1 MSARPEPASDPAPS
15 EPGAPAADA
24 GRPPASLRADGPPAP
39 LRADGPPAPLRADG
53 PPAPAPLSGWG
64 RFPVLPAHRAAPADT
79 QAAAALLRRQG
90 EGIAPR
96 GLGRAYGDAALPPAT
111 GLGLAVETARL
122 DRFVSFDPG
131 TGVLVAE
138 SGVSLGEIATALLP
152 RGWFP
157 AVVPGTRFVSLGG
170 AIAADVHGKNHHAPG
185 GGSFGDHVEWVELMG
200 ADGALT
206 RLAPGDPGFAE
217 TCGGMGLTGFITRA
231 AIRLRR
237 VESGWLRQETV
248 RAANLDAAMDLI
260 EASDGWTHAS
270 AWIDCLSTGRELGRS
285 ILYRA
290 EDAGYEEL
298 DATCKLDRWA
308 LKAQEKSLGPPPDLI
323 PGFAL
328 NLITMRAFNAL
339 YWAGGGRAERR
350 GPALVDWG
358 KCFHPLDAVLGW
370 NRIYGRRGFVQ
381 FQCALPPETARKG
394 LRAMLETTSAAGQ
407 GSFLAVL
414 KALGEGREGPS
425 LSFPRRGWTLA
436 LDFPATPRAFFV
448 IERLHRLT
456 ADHGGRVYLAKDARM
471 TAAEFAATEPRAPA
485 FRASP
490 ARARA
495 FATALARRLD
505 L

>member
-1 MSARPEPASDPAPS
+1 MTRRPVPS
-15 EPGAPAADA
+15 LALPRAPADGRAGDA
-24 GRPPASLRADGPPAP
+24 RRAEAPAP
-39 LRADGPPAPLRADG
+39 LRADGPP
-53 PPAPAPLSGWG
+53 PPASLSGWG
-64 RFPVLPAHRAAPADT
+64 RCPVVPAHRVAPADLP
-79 QAAAALLRRQG
+79 AAAEALRRQG

-96 GLGRAYGDAALPPAT
+96 GLGRAYGDAALPPAS
-111 GLGLAVETARL
+111 GPGLAVETARL
-122 DRFVSFDPG
+122 DRLHAFDPE

-138 SGVSLGEIATALLP
+138 SGVSLGEIATAFLP

-185 GGSFGDHVEWVELMG
+185 GGAFGDHLEWVEVMG
-200 ADGALT
+200 ADGT
-206 RLAPGDPGFAE
+206 VRRLAPGDPGFAE
-217 TCGGMGLTGFITRA
+217 TCGGMGLTGFIARA
-231 AIRLRR
+231 ALRLRR
-237 VESGWLRQETV
+237 VDSGWLRQETR
-248 RAANLDAAMDLI
+248 RASGLDAAMDLI
-260 EASDGWTHAS
+260 EASHGWTHTS
-270 AWIDCLSTGRELGRS
+270 AWIDCLAGGRALGRA

-290 EDAGYEEL
+290 EDAAYDEL
-298 DATCKLDRWA
+298 PATQKLDRWA
-308 LKAQEKSLGPPPDLI
+308 LKAQEKRLGPPPDLV

-328 NLITMRAFNAL
+328 NLLTMRAFNAL
-339 YWAGGGRAERR
+339 YWAGGGRAERA
-350 GPALVDWG
+350 GPAYVDWG

-381 FQCALPPETARKG
+381 FQCALPPETARAG

-414 KALGEGREGPS
+414 KALGPGREGAT

-456 ADHGGRVYLAKDARM
+456 AEHGGRIYLAKDARM
-471 TAAEFAATEPRAPA
+471 TAAEFEALEPRAPA

>member
-1 MSARPEPASDPAPS
+1 MSADPRPDLDPRSAASV
-15 EPGAPAADA
+15 
-24 GRPPASLRADGPPAP
+24 P
-39 LRADGPPAPLRADG
+39 LRADLPAPGAT
-53 PPAPAPLSGWG
+53 LSGWG
-64 RFPVLPAHRAAPADT
+64 RFPARPAHLAAPADLE
-79 QAAAALLRRQG
+79 AAAAVLRRQG

-96 GLGRAYGDAALPPAT
+96 GLGRAYGDAALPPAS
-111 GLGLAVETARL
+111 GPGLAVETRRL
-122 DRFVSFDPG
+122 DRFHAFDPQ
-131 TGVLVAE
+131 TGVLTAE
-138 SGVSLGEIATALLP
+138 AGVSLGEIATALLP

-185 GGSFGDHVEWVELMG
+185 GGAFGDHVAWVELM
-200 ADGALT
+200 DETGALR
-206 RLAPGDPGFAE
+206 RLRPGEPGFAE
-217 TCGGMGLTGFITRA
+217 TCGGMGLTGFIARA

-237 VESGWLRQETV
+237 VESGWLRQETR
-248 RAANLDAAMDLI
+248 RAPDLDAAMDLI
-260 EASDGWTHAS
+260 EASADWTHVS
-270 AWIDCLSTGRELGRS
+270 AWIDCLATGRDLGRA

-290 EDAGYEEL
+290 EDAGCDDL
-298 DATCKLDRWA
+298 GPAQKLDRWA
-308 LKAQEKSLGPPPDLI
+308 LKAQARRLGPPPDLV

-328 NLITMRAFNAL
+328 NLTTMRAFNAL
-339 YWAGGGRAERR
+339 YWSGGGRAERR

-358 KCFHPLDAVLGW
+358 RCFHPLDAVLGW

-381 FQCALPPETARKG
+381 FQCALPPETAREG
-394 LRAMLETTSAAGQ
+394 LRAMLRLTSEAGQ

-414 KALGEGREGPS
+414 KALGEGREGAS

-456 ADHGGRVYLAKDARM
+456 AEHGGRIYLAKDARM
-471 TAAEFAATEPRAPA
+471 TAADFAATEPRAPA